1 MLDEATGETRVA
13 KVPTSRPDQ
22 SAGFL
27 AGIQAVAPDMR
38 RIASVVHGT
47 TAGTNALL
55 ERKGARIGI
64 ITTAGFRDVLVMRRR
79 DRPRTWGL
87 RGDFTPIVP
96 RDLRLEVDERT
107 LADGAVLTAVNI
119 SQVQDAAR
127 RLLEDGCLAVAVLF
141 VNAYANPENEDLATA
156 AIRQIWPND
165 HVSSSSDILP
175 EIREFERFSTTALN
189 AYLQPEVSGYL
200 HRLASALQGQGFDG
214 EFLIVQSNGGVMTV
228 DMRADFV
235 QTVNTMTQGAD
246 LAVLTALMQSHFDAG
261 QAQLNTAG
269 VTFAGREAEFS
280 LDMAYVGQTHTVPV
294 ALPVTIEGVRI
305 LPPTPEDIAAAFERA
320 YLATYG
326 RLLPGGVTRI
336 LNLRSA
342 ITGIRPKF
350 DLTAFAPSLDATLAI
365 ARRGSRRAHLGGGWV
380 VAAIWDRLALPLDA
394 VVKGPAILE
403 QPDTTIVIEPGLQGR
418 VDAWGNL
425 ILTRTEAAA

>member
-64 ITTAGFRDVLVMRRR
+64 ITTAGFRDVLEMRRR

-228 DMRADFV
+228 DIACARPV
-235 QTVNTMTQGAD
+235 R
-246 LAVLTALMQSHFDAG
+246 TALSGPA
-261 QAQLNTAG
+261 AG
-269 VTFAGREAEFS
+269 VLRRPT
-280 LDMAYVGQTHTVPV
+280 
-294 ALPVTIEGVRI
+294 LPRRQAS
-305 LPPTPEDIAAAFERA
+305 PT
-320 YLATYG
+320 L
-326 RLLPGGVTRI
+326 
-336 LNLRSA
+336 S
-342 ITGIRPKF
+342 
-350 DLTAFAPSLDATLAI
+350 
-365 ARRGSRRAHLGGGWV
+365 
-380 VAAIWDRLALPLDA
+380 
-394 VVKGPAILE
+394 PAILAA
-403 QPDTTIVIEPGLQGR
+403 PLLMCRWWKRASLRWRPKPPSIL
-418 VDAWGNL
+418 AWSCAP
-425 ILTRTEAAA
+425 R

>member
-228 DMRADFV
+228 DIACARPV
-235 QTVNTMTQGAD
+235 R
-246 LAVLTALMQSHFDAG
+246 TALSGPA
-261 QAQLNTAG
+261 AG
-269 VTFAGREAEFS
+269 V
-280 LDMAYVGQTHTVPV
+280 
-294 ALPVTIEGVRI
+294 
-305 LPPTPEDIAAAFERA
+305 IAAAYIAQTAGIPDIITGDIGGTSFDVSLVEKGKPA
-320 YLATYG
+320 LAAQTSIDFGMVVRTPMIEITTIGAGGGSIAWVDKGGLLNIGPESAGSTPGPVAYG
-326 RLLPGGVTRI
+326 RGNTRPTVTDANIALDRIDPDRPIGGI
-336 LNLRSA
+336 A
-342 ITGIRPKF
+342 
-350 DLTAFAPSLDATLAI
+350 ALD
-365 ARRGSRRAHLGGGWV
+365 
-380 VAAIWDRLALPLDA
+380 VAAARAAIDAHVGTPLGLTTDA
-394 VVKGPAILE
+394 AAEAIL
-403 QPDTTIVIEPGLQGR
+403 R
-418 VDAWGNL
+418 VA
-425 ILTRTEAAA
+425 

>member
-1 MLDEATGETRVA
+1 
-13 KVPTSRPDQ
+13 
-22 SAGFL
+22 
-27 AGIQAVAPDMR
+27 
-38 RIASVVHGT
+38 
-47 TAGTNALL
+47 
-55 ERKGARIGI
+55 
-64 ITTAGFRDVLVMRRR
+64 
-79 DRPRTWGL
+79 
-87 RGDFTPIVP
+87 
-96 RDLRLEVDERT
+96 VDERT

-280 LDMAYVGQTHTVPV
+280 LDMVYVGQTHTVPV